1 MGAPA
6 AKMNN
11 TRVKMN
17 INRRTLLP
25 SLLLTRKALRE
36 SVFMRDSLFK
46 EFFIP
51 EDTNIRQDAKQDASE
66 ANIYKLSQ
74 KSG

>member
-6 AKMNN
+6 AKMNS

-17 INRRTLLP
+17 IKRRALLP

-36 SVFMRDSLFK
+36 SVFMRDSLLI
-46 EFFIP
+46 EFFIYK
-51 EDTNIRQDAKQDASE
+51 NINLRQDAKQDANK
-66 ANIYKLSQ
+66 AIFHK
-74 KSG
+74 